1 MESGWKQRRE
11 VVTGRLCVFIS
22 RGVGVGRSKELT
34 GAEGRSEGV
43 LGNTL
48 EACKL
53 LKGSPCFP
61 GRGKHHDWTV
71 VGIRFEG

>member
-53 LKGSPCFP
+53 LKGPPCFP
-61 GRGKHHDWTV
+61 GVGKHRAWTV
-71 VGIRFEG
+71 VGTGLEG